1 MTIGARGGGAGRY
14 VPPMPSSRAHLV
26 RRAGRGVVLVLALV
40 AVLAAVACGGDDDT
54 ATTGPAVAVQDD
66 RIPVARSDELEPRIE
81 MLAETG
87 AKVARLDLFWSS
99 IAPTEPA
106 DPTDPADPAYDFSQA
121 DFVLSGY
128 AERGIDTIVS
138 VYNTPAWAARNGQG
152 PPAGTPINN
161 NFPKA
166 DAFGDFMGAVAARY
180 SGTFQLDGADQP
192 LPETSHFEI
201 WNEPNFRSFLGP
213 QVDEGRLVAADAY
226 AEMAKAAYPAIK
238 RANPEAIV
246 IVGVGGPRGASGEG
260 ATGARPWL
268 QALRERDIPLDAYS
282 QHIYPAAAPDVETIA
297 FPSWSSID
305 GFLQELDEWKPG
317 LDLYITEAGLHD
329 RADAVSKV
337 PRHRGPAGAVPD
349 GDLRAPPG
357 RSGAGRGHRLVQP
370 AGQRVLA
377 RRTDPG
383 RRHAQAELRRLHRG
397 RRATRC
403 AAPADPRRGPGLERT
418 LTLPPGGR
426 PEGAAVAP
434 LRRP

>member
-1 MTIGARGGGAGRY
+1 
-14 VPPMPSSRAHLV
+14 MPSSRAHLV

-40 AVLAAVACGGDDDT
+40 AVLAVVACGGDDDT

-87 AKVARLDLFWSS
+87 AEVARLDLFWSS

-161 NFPKA
+161 SFPRA

-317 LDLYITEAGLHD
+317 LDLYITEAGYTTAPTPFRKSHVTEDQQAQYLTEIFALPQVD
-329 RADAVSKV
+329 QERVAAIVWFNLQDNEFWPAGLIRADGTRKPSYDAFTEVV
-337 PRHRGPAGAVPD
+337 AQRGALPLPTLGEDQASI
-349 GDLRAPPG
+349 AP
-357 RSGAGRGHRLVQP
+357 
-370 AGQRVLA
+370 
-377 RRTDPG
+377 
-383 RRHAQAELRRLHRG
+383 
-397 RRATRC
+397 
-403 AAPADPRRGPGLERT
+403 
-418 LTLPPGGR
+418 
-426 PEGAAVAP
+426 
-434 LRRP
+434 

>member
-1 MTIGARGGGAGRY
+1 VTIGARGGGAGRY
-14 VPPMPSSRAHLV
+14 VPPMPNSRARLA
-26 RRAGRGVVLVLALV
+26 RRAGRGLVVVVALAALV
-40 AVLAAVACGGDDDT
+40 GAAACGGDDGT

-66 RIPVARSDELEPRIE
+66 RIPVARSDELAPRIE

-166 DAFGDFMGAVAARY
+166 DAFGEFMGAVAARY
-180 SGTFQLDGADQP
+180 SGTFQPDGADQP
-192 LPETSHFEI
+192 LPATSHFEI

-213 QVDEGRLVAADAY
+213 QVEEGRLVAADAY
-226 AEMAKAAYPAIK
+226 AEMAEAAYPAIK
-238 RANPEAIV
+238 TANPEAIV

-305 GFLQELDEWKPG
+305 GFLAELDEWKPG
-317 LDLYITEAGLHD
+317 LDLYITEAGYTTASTPFRKSHVTEEEQAQYLTEIFALPQVD
-329 RADAVSKV
+329 QERVAAIVWFNLQDNEFWPAGLIRADGTRKPSYDAFTEVV
-337 PRHRGPAGAVPD
+337 AQRG
-349 GDLRAPPG
+349 
-357 RSGAGRGHRLVQP
+357 
-370 AGQRVLA
+370 
-377 RRTDPG
+377 
-383 RRHAQAELRRLHRG
+383 E
-397 RRATRC
+397 
-403 AAPADPRRGPGLERT
+403 
-418 LTLPPGGR
+418 LTLPTLG
-426 PEGAAVAP
+426 EDQASSAP
-434 LRRP
+434 